1 MKPHGHIYCVHGKG
15 TCFKGWNIVS
25 TSYGLWVWTNET
37 VTIIQNFEI
46 DKIPEHLYSKGKII
60 CSNDPDFD
68 VFLLSI
74 ELESWNSASVWF

>member
-1 MKPHGHIYCVHGKG
+1 MCLHPMD
-15 TCFKGWNIVS
+15 
-25 TSYGLWVWTNET
+25 YGSSVWTNET